1 MGSYRVF
8 LRSSV
13 RRDLRHIPSV
23 DVERIMER
31 IAGLSN
37 DPRPP
42 GCEKLSL
49 RERYR
54 IRQGD
59 YRIIYS
65 VDDADVT
72 VWVVKIGHRRDA
84 CRQR

>member
-72 VWVVKIGHRRDA
+72 VWVVKIGHRRDVY
-84 CRQR
+84 RQR